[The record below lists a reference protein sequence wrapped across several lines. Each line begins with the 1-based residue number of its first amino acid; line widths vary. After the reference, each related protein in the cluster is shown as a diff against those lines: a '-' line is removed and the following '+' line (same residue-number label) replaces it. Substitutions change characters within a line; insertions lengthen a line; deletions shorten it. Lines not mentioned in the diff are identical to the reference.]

1 MLSLFYPVVDG
12 SYKKDQ
18 MITDMVTDSR
28 EVLDLL
34 LQYNL
39 KLILQGHQHIHEEI
53 QERGRWFITGG
64 AICASWWYGP
74 LADTQE
80 GYVLVHVDQDNN
92 FRWEYIDYGWNE
104 IKE

>member
-1 MLSLFYPVVDG
+1 MLS
-12 SYKKDQ
+12 
-18 MITDMVTDSR
+18 
-28 EVLDLL
+28 
-34 LQYNL
+34 NL
-39 KLILQGHQHIHEEI
+39 STFFSSSQW
-53 QERGRWFITGG
+53 WFITGG

-80 GYVLVHVDQDNN
+80 GYVLVHVDQGNN